1 MDINDIIEMFNNN
14 DLDVEKYFND
24 YQTFFNILKKR
35 GLMGELDPKNGVG
48 SEHWQNEYLL
58 WLYENNRDKFNHYV
72 SEFLGD
78 VIFEDGKPIL
88 ELDNRDELY
97 RLFSDSRSDLS
108 VDTIGSILSDDG
120 NGDAF
125 DRYWETTDDVYRDVI
140 EELNDKNT
148 QRLYEYIVSS
158 LKGKKISPNTDVLEV
173 IAEEQGHPEYVDVNA
188 QTVIKIVDDE
198 ESMWQL
204 LHDNLHDLQSELSNI
219 HSNAYNSAYEEEV
232 YEAIWDELSPYF
244 EGHGNWVSRPHSYKK
259 NTKVQVFRIPIR
271 NFDENVV
278 DYLSHNKGYG
288 NSGTLE
294 YIGSYIGML
303 EESINKLRVRIPDYP
318 SSIKID
324 ENINEF
330 FRDYI

>member
-88 ELDNRDELY
+88 ELDNRGELS
-97 RLFSDSRSDLS
+97 RLFSDGRSDLS

-120 NGDAF
+120 NGDEF

-318 SSIKID
+318 SSRKID